1 MTTLSAADSPL
12 VWPRQINEVPKE
24 SFHREDIYKLELERI
39 FRGAEWHPLAHRAEI
54 PSPGD
59 YKTSLIGESP
69 VIVVHGKDGAIRVF
83 DNSCTHRGTQLA
95 TCFRG
100 KANKFECPYHRWN
113 FSLNGEL
120 LGCPGKADFPDNFN
134 PADFGLR
141 QLRSEISNGLVF
153 ATYSAEVVD
162 LTTYLG
168 AAVDGLMAVL
178 GDDDEP
184 LTLLGYQKVSFA
196 TNWKEYGDNEGYHAP
211 LLHSA
216 FMLLRWK
223 GGAGSQVMT
232 PNAHKVIR
240 NPLTVPPRGYLDDH
254 SLIEARDESCIPESV
269 IVALFPVSIVLKHL
283 DVLTIR
289 YAFPKGADRTEVHY
303 AYFARQSDDPALVEH
318 RVRQSANL
326 LGPSGM
332 ISLEDGAVFN
342 RLHVGSKT
350 QGNVAFQKGVVD
362 AETMPDSFKHN
373 DEAGNMV
380 RWQHYRD
387 MMGFAQ

>member
-1 MTTLSAADSPL
+1 MASVSATERPL
-12 VWPRQINEVPKE
+12 IWPRQINEVPKE
-24 SFHREDIYKLELERI
+24 IFHREDVYKLELKRI
-39 FRGAEWHPLAHRAEI
+39 FRGAEWHPLAHRSEI
-54 PSPGD
+54 PNAGD
-59 YKTSLIGESP
+59 YKTSYIGESP
-69 VIVVHGKDGAIRVF
+69 VIVVHGNDGNIRVF

-100 KANKFECPYHRWN
+100 QAAKFECPYHRWN
-113 FSLNGEL
+113 FALDGEL
-120 LGCPGKADFPDNFN
+120 LGSPGKVDFPDGFK
-134 PADFGLR
+134 PEEYGLH
-141 QLRSEISNGLVF
+141 QLRSDMSNGLVF
-153 ATYSAEVVD
+153 ATYSQDVAD
-162 LTTYLG
+162 LKIYLG
-168 AAVDGLMAVL
+168 AAVDGMAAVL
-178 GDDDEP
+178 GEDEP
-184 LTLLGYQKVSFA
+184 LMLLGYQKVSFA
-196 TNWKEYGDNEGYHAP
+196 ANWKEYGDNEGYHAP

-216 FMLLRWK
+216 FTLLRWK
-223 GGAGSQVMT
+223 GGAGSQIMT
-232 PNAHKVIR
+232 PGAHKVIR
-240 NPLTVPPRGYLDDH
+240 NPLTVPPPGYLDDH
-254 SLIEARDESCIPESV
+254 SLIETKDESCVPESV

-303 AYFARQSDDPALVEH
+303 AYFARQSDDPALVKH

-350 QGNVAFQKGVVD
+350 PGNVAFQKGVVD

-380 RWQHYRD
+380 RWQHYREV
-387 MMGFAQ
+387 MGFAQ